1 MGDIKWKG
9 WKPTWSQMREAV
21 AWSQRNHH
29 MVGDYRTIR
38 HGALAFLEGLRVA
51 LLEAIQVAAQSV
63 VDEGYLDNNV
73 PDWRVD
79 YKHLRDLKNALIDY
93 HFAR

>member
-1 MGDIKWKG
+1 MGKIEWKG
-9 WKPTWSQMREAV
+9 WNPTWRQMREAI
-21 AWSQRNHH
+21 AWSKRNYHT
-29 MVGDYRTIR
+29 VGGSPTVRQAACIYLDR
-38 HGALAFLEGLRVA
+38 LRIN

-79 YKHLRDLKNALIDY
+79 YKHLRDLKHALIDY